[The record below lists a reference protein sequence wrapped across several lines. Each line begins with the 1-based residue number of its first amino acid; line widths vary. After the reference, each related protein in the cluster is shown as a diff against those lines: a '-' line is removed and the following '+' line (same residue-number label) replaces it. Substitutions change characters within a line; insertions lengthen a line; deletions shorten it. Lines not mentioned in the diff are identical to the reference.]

1 MNESETVRFIKL
13 TTNCTLSS
21 HKKFTTNTAVIFT
34 YLSDLFCL
42 PYAFDQLAD
51 QKGCQR
57 DRTPNL
63 SY

>member
-1 MNESETVRFIKL
+1 M
-13 TTNCTLSS
+13 
-21 HKKFTTNTAVIFT
+21 NTAKFSLI
-34 YLSDLFCL
+34 CL
-42 PYAFDQLAD
+42 IYGETASAHTFDQLTD